1 MKIKS
6 QLNIRDFY
14 ELCLCFQP
22 LHTPDLV
29 YDNKF
34 LETPQTLDYKSTL
47 TRSLKLNK
55 KTFHCMVP

>member
-47 TRSLKLNK
+47 TRSLKLIIK
-55 KTFHCMVP
+55 